1 MELKLKPCETCS
13 LKLSRTGIRAC
24 KTCINESINVS
35 EFNVLAISYNEA
47 NAGERFAKS
56 LHETGFAILKDHPI
70 LAGEIDQM
78 YAKWADF
85 FRNDQRF
92 EHAVQEGNVHGYY
105 GFKSENAKGSAHKD
119 LKEFYHVYED
129 QPVPDDVAS
138 DTRQFQRKMIEI
150 GTELLGWLDENS
162 PADTVYFSEL
172 LTSMVDGSKQNLLRI
187 LHYPP
192 LDENAEPG
200 EERAAAHEDINLITL
215 LVTGSEPGLQARDNS
230 GNWHD
235 VPCQSGYIT
244 INSGD
249 MLAKASDGFYPSTPH
264 RVINPP
270 DQENRSRYSMPL
282 FVHPRPEVQLDDK
295 QTAEEYLNER
305 LREIGLKS

>member
-1 MELKLKPCETCS
+1 MS
-13 LKLSRTGIRAC
+13 D
-24 KTCINESINVS
+24 
-35 EFNVLAISYNEA
+35 FNVLAISYNEE

-56 LHETGFAILKDHPI
+56 LHDTGFAILKDHPI
-70 LAGEIDQM
+70 SATEIDKM

-85 FRNDQRF
+85 FANDKRF
-92 EHAVQEGNVHGYY
+92 DYAVQEGEVHGYY

-129 QPVPDDVAS
+129 KPLPNEVEG
-138 DTRQFQRKMIEI
+138 DTRDFQSKMIAI
-150 GTELLGWLDENS
+150 GAELLGWLDENS
-162 PADTVYFSEL
+162 PEETKGKFSEV
-172 LTSMVDGSKQNLLRI
+172 LTGMIDGSKQNLLRI

-192 LDENAEPG
+192 LDDDVEPG

-215 LVTGSEPGLQARDNS
+215 LVTGSEPGLQAKDND

-235 VPCQSGYIT
+235 VPCQAGYIT

-249 MLAKASDGFYPSTPH
+249 MLAKASGGYYPSTPH

-282 FVHPRPEVQLDDK
+282 FVHPRPEVQLDEE

-305 LREIGLKS
+305 LREIGLK